1 MKKSR
6 FLQIVSLIFSM
17 LLMLNFAIGCNKTN
31 VEESKPI
38 SYRLN
43 KTVATLNIGESM
55 LLEVSPSPTESLAWE
70 SNDVNI
76 ATVEEG
82 VVYGISAGM
91 TTIDVQV
98 GEETL
103 SCVVSVQND
112 VEINKSISLDTT
124 EIYLSKG
131 SVYRLTA
138 TLTENGQEVAEKIN
152 WQIISGDTENITFSP
167 IGYGKQCEI
176 VVKQEGIFVIQAS
189 DVSGN
194 VSAICKVKVVTEHFN
209 RLPYP
214 NNFQST
220 GEIIAWDQV
229 ENADGYVYSL
239 DGQEEQFTAS
249 NSVNIKEY
257 LDENKVAV
265 LTVRSK
271 GNELTTVD
279 SYPTTTIVYA
289 QLHLFKVSENQCAWY
304 KAGDAERYLVCN
316 KKGATLATI
325 EANAFVGNVMYY
337 DFAAKVDYAAI
348 TVKAV
353 DANGAILK
361 ESEPYQQYYSVF
373 SCIDE
378 KYAEENLIA
387 RYSYNDSNLE
397 KGYRQNV
404 ALGGRSGDFA
414 YYTSQSLVTGNQVDA
429 MSFNV
434 KMQYT
439 KEQLITLKLLGYTKI
454 LIPVYVDYEGV
465 TLYDENGELI
475 GETSYDINKNREY
488 AYFNN
493 ANIGA
498 VDNTAIK
505 FKTWDNIEVDLQSY
519 IDNYEKIVSDEYF
532 LYMNY
537 HYSNV
542 KGSERY
548 NPLKLTIYFDDI
560 YIK

>member
-17 LLMLNFAIGCNKTN
+17 LLILSFAIGCNKTD
-31 VEESKPI
+31 VEEEKPI

-43 KTVATLNIGESM
+43 KTVATLNIGESI
-55 LLEVSPSPTESLAWE
+55 LLEVSPNPTDGLIWE
-70 SNDVNI
+70 SNNESI
-76 ATVEEG
+76 ATVQEG
-82 VVYGISAGM
+82 TVYGVSAGL
-91 TTIDVQV
+91 TTIDVQI
-98 GEETL
+98 GQETL
-103 SCVVSVQND
+103 SCVVSVQSD
-112 VEINKSISLDTT
+112 VEINKSIKLDTT

-138 TLTENGQEVAEKIN
+138 TLTENGQEVSEKIN
-152 WQIISGDTENITFSP
+152 WQIISGVAEDITFSP

-176 VVKQEGIFVIQAS
+176 VVKNEGIFVIQAS
-189 DVSGN
+189 DTSGN

-220 GEIIAWDQV
+220 GEIITWDQV
-229 ENADGYVYSL
+229 ENAEGYIYSL
-239 DGQEEQFTAS
+239 DGQNEQFAES
-249 NSVNIKEY
+249 NSINIKEY
-257 LDENKVAV
+257 LEENKVAV

-279 SYPTTTIVYA
+279 SYQTTTIVYA
-289 QLHLFKVSENQCAWY
+289 QLHLFKANENQCAWY
-304 KAGDAERYLVCN
+304 KVGDAERYLVCDN
-316 KKGATLATI
+316 KGSILATI
-325 EANAFVGNVMYY
+325 EADDFADNLIYY
-337 DFAAKVDYAAI
+337 DFASKVDYTAI
-348 TVKAV
+348 TVKAIDV
-353 DANGAILK
+353 SGNVLK

-378 KYAEENLIA
+378 KYMEDNLLA
-387 RYSYNDSNLE
+387 RYSYNTSALE
-397 KGYRQNV
+397 KGYKENI
-404 ALGGRSGDFA
+404 ALGGKSGDFA
-414 YYTSQSLVTGNQVDA
+414 YYTSQSLVTGNQVDS

-439 KEQLITLKLLGYTKI
+439 KEQLIALKLLGYTKI
-454 LIPVYVDYEGV
+454 LIPVYVDYEGI
-465 TLYDENGELI
+465 TLFDENGDVI
-475 GETSYDINKNREY
+475 GETSYDINKNREH

-498 VDNTAIK
+498 TNNTSIK
-505 FKTWDNIEVDLQSY
+505 FKTWDNIEVDLQNY
-519 IDNYEKIVSDEYF
+519 IDNYEKIVTDEYF

-537 HYSNV
+537 HYSNM